1 MSTDG
6 QRDELLRQLDLS
18 GRALA
23 TAAVLFHTSLA
34 ALSGL
39 SATEQRALDLIERF
53 GPLTAGDLAQRSGLA
68 PASVTGLLRRL
79 ERKGF
84 ARRVPNPEDRRSV
97 LVELVY
103 ERMETMGPHFFDLQ
117 RSLHELYDTFDDGE
131 LAAIVRF
138 LTTAARIQQDAAG
151 RIPAPDDPPA

>member
-1 MSTDG
+1 MSTDHDPG
-6 QRDELLRQLDLS
+6 LVQQLDLG

-23 TAAVLFHTSLA
+23 TAAVLFHSALA

-39 SATEQRALDLIERF
+39 SATDQRALDLIERF

-68 PASVTGLLRRL
+68 PASVTALLSRL

-84 ARRVPNPEDRRSV
+84 ARRVPNPNDRRSV

-103 ERMETMGPHFFDLQ
+103 ERMATMGPHLFELQ
-117 RSLHELYDTFDDGE
+117 RNLHQLYETFTENELR
-131 LAAIVRF
+131 AVSRF
-138 LTTAARIQQDAAG
+138 LTEASKIQQDAAG
-151 RIPAPDDPPA
+151 RLPKPDA

>member
-1 MSTDG
+1 MST
-6 QRDELLRQLDLS
+6 RDELIHQLDLS

-23 TAAVLFHTSLA
+23 TAGVLFHTALA

-39 SATEQRALDLIERF
+39 SATEQRSLDLIERF

-84 ARRVPNPEDRRSV
+84 ARRIPNPNDRRSV

-103 ERMETMGPHFFDLQ
+103 ERMATMGPHFFDLQ
-117 RSLHELYDTFDDGE
+117 RNLHQLYDTFSADE
-131 LAAIVRF
+131 LRAITRF
-138 LTTAARIQQDAAG
+138 LAEAARIQQDAAG
-151 RIPAPDDPPA
+151 KIPAPDDPPA